1 MAIGRALYAAPPEVA
16 AGFTLEDY
24 EEEPIEVWPEHVR
37 AWHFF
42 CDSCSTQWR
51 SGGMGGPT
59 GMDYT
64 AILAV
69 IQFDE
74 QDKEAA
80 KELFEQVKLIE
91 RGALTAMAEARKDQK

>member
-1 MAIGRALYAAPPEVA
+1 
-16 AGFTLEDY
+16 
-24 EEEPIEVWPEHVR
+24 
-37 AWHFF
+37 
-42 CDSCSTQWR
+42 
-51 SGGMGGPT
+51 
-59 GMDYT
+59 MDYT